1 MIHLPI
7 YAAIAAALIM
17 VLQTGLM
24 MTVGFRR
31 IKYEQG
37 IGDGGHN
44 DLLMLIRRHG
54 NLTENAPLF
63 VALLAFIEMVIGST
77 YVVAAMGGAFL
88 LVRIAHAIG
97 LTIGEGP
104 NAFRFIGAFGTMLL
118 CFGSAGYLLFNVSSL
133 I

>member
-7 YAAIAAALIM
+7 YAAFAGALIM
-17 VLQTGLM
+17 LLQTGLM
-24 MTVGFRR
+24 MTVGFGRL
-31 IKYEQG
+31 KYDQG
-37 IGDGGHN
+37 IGDGGNN

-63 VALLAFIEMVIGST
+63 IALLAFIEMIIGST

-97 LTIGEGP
+97 LTINDGP
-104 NAFRFIGAFGTMLL
+104 NPFRFVGALGNMLL
-118 CFGSAGYLLFNVSSL
+118 CFGSAGYLLYSVSGL
-133 I
+133 V